1 MINFSNKR
9 KVMVIFIFT
18 LIIILIPSLIFI
30 SSGSY
35 SNDQEIMNLKS
46 SRTEY
51 SQALWMDNP
60 NFTDTANPWFSSI
73 DGDSTDVSSSYSP
86 NQANFEIS
94 GDKRYFNE
102 ISGTPIEEEW
112 QNTTNPFFPALPDFH
127 EIDEYGCE
135 VSHTWIDPDDPIQT
149 PSIHWERNITMPV
162 NMSEYRITSASIS
175 AVYNASVTTSPGGAG
190 SPNDYYG
197 VDSKNDPVDQ
207 PGDYDTARFYVQ
219 ISDLEDNEIYEI
231 GWYQTVDLGQD
242 DPEIANISDSFMN
255 VVVEEAL
262 IFYLG
267 SLFERDN
274 FNFKITLGIR
284 IKCID
289 NFNYDRDRWDS
300 LRIKSCNL
308 NFTYEKIINQ
318 FTSVSWKQE
327 GNTISGDNV
336 FITDANL
343 KFKHKINETWP
354 EILSPSSEL
363 RILVNNNSHT
373 ETINLNLLNANF
385 QEAKVEGFDIT
396 YLILKDINITL
407 SIQLYI
413 ADEFLFNRSIMVSI
427 DEVFLEIFYYTVF
440 TEFLSEPEIFQT
452 LMALA
457 LIAAAAIGTYFI
469 LYQRIL
475 KYPLPVRKV
484 RKYRRTLD
492 NTDAPSTSI
501 MDSSTSFNKAY
512 QAESKGSTKF
522 LNLKSISTSGKS
534 SGEISKIKP
543 IGSKGGE
550 I

>member
-1 MINFSNKR
+1 
-9 KVMVIFIFT
+9 MVIFIFT
-18 LIIILIPSLIFI
+18 LTIILIPSLFFI
-30 SSGSY
+30 SGRSY
-35 SNDQEIMNLKS
+35 NNDQEIMSLKS

-60 NFTDTANPWFSSI
+60 NFTDTANPWFPSI
-73 DGDSTDVSSSYSP
+73 EGDSTDVNTSYFSD
-86 NQANFEIS
+86 QANFEIS
-94 GDKRYFNE
+94 GDKRYFDE

-135 VSHTWIDPDDPIQT
+135 VSHTWIDPNDPIQA

-162 NMSEYRITSASIS
+162 DMSDYRITSASIS
-175 AVYNASVTTSPGGAG
+175 AIYNASVTTSPGGAG

-197 VDSKNDPVDQ
+197 VDSKDDPVDQ

-231 GWYQTVDLGQD
+231 AWYQTVDLGQD
-242 DPEIANISDSFMN
+242 SPEIANITDSFMN

-262 IFYLG
+262 IFYLS

-343 KFKHKINETWP
+343 KFKHKINESWP

-385 QEAKVEGFDIT
+385 QEAKQEGFDIT

-452 LMALA
+452 LMAFA

-492 NTDAPSTSI
+492 NTDAPGTSI
-501 MDSSTSFNKAY
+501 MDSSTAFNRAY
-512 QAESKGSTKF
+512 QAESKGSTKY
-522 LNLKSISTSGKS
+522 LNLKSASASGKS